1 MLKAKIFN
9 QELTRVAFGGVT
21 VMNEAQADADRFV
34 DIAFDAG
41 INYFD
46 VAPTYG
52 DAEIKLG
59 NAWRGRRDDIFLACK
74 TEARTKEG
82 AQKLLDQSLLN
93 LKTDH
98 FDLYQFHAVFNMDD
112 VNTIM
117 GPNGAMETYLKAKE
131 KGIIKNI
138 GFSAHS
144 TEAALAM
151 MEKFDFDSIL
161 FPFNFGSM
169 LKIGYGQH
177 VLQTAKNKDMALLG
191 IKSMALTEHM
201 PIDDIDHPKA
211 WYHPIDD
218 KELARKAV
226 AYTLSQG
233 VDVIIPPGDI
243 DNFTRAVEIL
253 NGDLTLSDQDL
264 IDLKAVA
271 NEQVPLFPIKRR

>member
-9 QELTRVAFGGVT
+9 EELTRVAFGGVT

-117 GPNGAMETYLKAKE
+117 GPNGAMETYLRAKE

-177 VLQTAKNKDMALLG
+177 VLQTAKNKDMAILG

-211 WYHPIDD
+211 WYHPIED

-233 VDVIIPPGDI
+233 VDVILPPGDI
-243 DNFTRAVEIL
+243 DNFQRAVAIL
-253 NGDLTLSDQDL
+253 NGDITLSDQDL
-264 IDLKAVA
+264 IDLKVVA